1 MQSQSAISIYNAS
14 AGAGKTFALVRNYL
28 IILFKSKNEYKYRN
42 ILAITFTNKA
52 VAEMKSRIVKNLQ
65 QFSDPQ
71 ILQHPSI
78 MFEEI
83 KNETS
88 LEPLQIQLKAGRILK
103 NIVQDYASFDVVT
116 IDTFTH
122 RIIRTFA
129 RDLRIPQ
136 NFEVEL
142 NTVEVLEQAVDNLID
157 SAGEDPMVT
166 PILLEYALEKTND
179 DKSWDISRDFY
190 DISKLLLSE
199 NDRKY
204 ILQLEDKSL
213 EDFGKLKDFLYSKAK
228 KLESQI
234 KNTAAETIDFISENG
249 LLPEHFKGRYLPK
262 ALDKISQGDY
272 KINTQSG
279 WIKNLGQEPLYTKTQ
294 KQPIKDILD
303 QVSPEIAS
311 SFLNIKETIL
321 QLSLIEEL
329 LKRLTPLSVLQA
341 INKEVQKIKAEK
353 NLVLISDFN
362 QIINKNIANQP
373 TPFIYERLGERYQHY
388 FIDEFQDTSV
398 LQWENMIP
406 LIDNAVSAEINEEI
420 ANSLMLVGDPK
431 QAIYRWRGGY
441 AEQFIELSGIHNP
454 FQNRDKAI
462 VDLEFNYRSFDEII
476 NFNNAFF
483 SHTAGFLDHPNYS
496 KIYVEG
502 NNQKLN
508 PQKGGFVSISFVEAN
523 TLAEA
528 NPLYL
533 EKTLETVTA
542 VLERGF
548 RQSEICILVRRNSE
562 GVAIAQHLQ
571 ENNIQVVSN
580 ESLLLINSPEV
591 CFIVNVLQFLLQPN
605 ENTISI
611 QLLEYLAEEFLPNQ
625 NPHEFYIKYL
635 KLNGQQLFE
644 ELKTTGIEFQLELC
658 SQLPLYEAVEYIVR
672 SFNLN
677 EKGGAYLQFFLD
689 HVYAYDQKND
699 AGIHGFVAWWENK
712 KDNLSIS
719 TPANTE
725 AIQIMTIHKAKGLE
739 FPVVIYPFAESDI
752 YPRSDNMNWYQTKP
766 EEYLDFK
773 ALLISQ
779 KKDLLDIDEHTANL
793 YNAKR
798 EQQQLDNLNIL
809 YVALTRAVEQLYII
823 SRVKEK
829 YTSAKE
835 QTNFADLLMTFLE
848 VQPDWE
854 ASKME
859 YSFGESKRI
868 SSAKNNPLNEETLNL
883 ISSAKE
889 SHNID
894 IVTRAET
901 LWDND
906 RQEAISMGNLVHDLM
921 SQINTIEDID
931 ETIKKAHNAGM
942 IISEERSNLKQSL
955 LNLID
960 LLINKGFFDPKKS
973 IYNERDILH
982 EGALLRPDRVEIDN
996 DKYAYLLDYKT
1007 GLPQESHKN
1016 QINAYASALKSMGL
1030 QVVKKIIVYVNE
1042 DQPLLEV

>member
-1 MQSQSAISIYNAS
+1 MQKQAAISIYNAS

-52 VAEMKSRIVKNLQ
+52 VAEMKSRIIKNLQ
-65 QFSDPQ
+65 QFSDPE
-71 ILQHPSI
+71 ILKHPSI

-83 KNETS
+83 KTGTG
-88 LEPLQIQLKAGRILK
+88 LEPLQIQLKAGRVLK

-142 NTVEVLEQAVDNLID
+142 NIIEVLEQAVDNLID
-157 SAGEDPMVT
+157 SAGEDPVVT

-204 ILQLEDKSL
+204 IIQLEDKSL
-213 EDFGKLKDFLYSKAK
+213 EDFGKLKNFLSSKAK
-228 KLESQI
+228 KLESKI
-234 KNTAAETIDFISENG
+234 KTEALEAIGFISASG
-249 LLPEHFKGRYLPK
+249 LLPEHFKGKYLPK
-262 ALDKISQGDY
+262 ALYKISEGDY
-272 KINTQSG
+272 TINTQSA
-279 WIKNLGQEPLYTKTQ
+279 WVKNLGEEPLYTKTQ
-294 KQPIKDILD
+294 KPHIKEIMDR
-303 QVSPEIAS
+303 VSPDIAGA
-311 SFLNIKETIL
+311 FLNIKETIL

-341 INKEVQKIKAEK
+341 INKEVQKIKTEK
-353 NLVLISDFN
+353 NLILISDFN
-362 QIINKNIANQP
+362 EIINKNIANQP

-406 LIDNAVSAEINEEI
+406 LIDNAVSAEINEDI
-420 ANSLMLVGDPK
+420 SNSLMLVGDPK

-441 AEQFIELSGIHNP
+441 AEQFIKLSGTHNP

-462 VDLEFNYRSFDEII
+462 VDLEFNYRSFDAII
-476 NFNNAFF
+476 NFNNSFF
-483 SHTAGFLDHPNYS
+483 SHTANFLDHPDYS

-508 PQKGGFVSISFVEAN
+508 PQKGGYVSVSFIQAN
-523 TLAEA
+523 TQAEA

-533 EKTLETVTA
+533 EKTLETVTNVIA
-542 VLERGF
+542 RGF
-548 RQSEICILVRRNSE
+548 KQSEVCILVRRNNE
-562 GVAIAQHLQ
+562 GVAIAQYLQ
-571 ENNIQVVSN
+571 ENNIQVVSS
-580 ESLLLINSPEV
+580 ESLLLINSSEV
-591 CFIVNVLQFLLQPN
+591 CFIINVLQFLLQPN

-611 QLLEYLAEEFLPNQ
+611 QLLEYLAEEFIPNQ
-625 NPHEFYIKYL
+625 DPHKFYVDHL
-635 KLNGQQLFE
+635 NLNGQHLFD
-644 ELKTTGIEFQLELC
+644 ELNKIGIEFQIDKC
-658 SQLPLYEAVEYIVR
+658 SQFPLYEAVEYIVR
-672 SFNLN
+672 CFNLN
-677 EKGGAYLQFFLD
+677 DKGGAYLQFFLD
-689 HVYAYDQKND
+689 NVYDYGQKND
-699 AGIHGFVAWWENK
+699 AGIHGFVEWWEKK

-752 YPRSDNMNWYQTKP
+752 YPRSDNMNWYETKP
-766 EEYLDFK
+766 EEYLDFR

-779 KKDLLDIDEHTANL
+779 KKDLLDIDENTANL

-823 SRVKEK
+823 SRVTEK
-829 YTSAKE
+829 YKSAKE
-835 QTNFADLLMTFLE
+835 QKNFADLMMTFLKT
-848 VQPDWE
+848 QPDWE
-854 ASKME
+854 ASKLE
-859 YSFGESKRI
+859 YSFGKPKRTSFAEKEGLI
-868 SSAKNNPLNEETLNL
+868 GEELSL

-894 IVTRAET
+894 IVTRAES
-901 LWDND
+901 LWDNE

-921 SQINTIEDID
+921 SGINTSDDID
-931 ETIKKAHNAGM
+931 EAIKKAHNGGM
-942 IISEERSNLKQSL
+942 IITDQMPNLKRRLEGLIHL
-955 LNLID
+955 LFNQ
-960 LLINKGFFDPKKS
+960 GFFDSKKA

-982 EGALLRPDRVEIDN
+982 EGALLRPDRVEIEN
-996 DKYAYLLDYKT
+996 EKYAYLLDYKT
-1007 GLPQESHKN
+1007 GSPQESHKN